1 MVDKFW
7 PATCQFTPK
16 NIRGNEILF
25 NYCPKIYDRKKNS
38 VIRSETLVEGCK
50 GWERKA
56 YEFPGHK
63 VYSIAVDSLF
73 SLSFTKRVF
82 RHPDLPA
89 SSPVR
94 HFASGNLKTRCR
106 VAILAAS

>member
-1 MVDKFW
+1 MKRRFLR
-7 PATCQFTPK
+7 
-16 NIRGNEILF
+16 NGNSWFRNTLDTG
-25 NYCPKIYDRKKNS
+25 PTAHRPRWL
-38 VIRSETLVEGCK
+38 IRSETLFEGCK

-73 SLSFTKRVF
+73 FLSFTKRVF

-89 SSPVR
+89 SSPVK